1 MGQSSEKPMELKRL
15 TSIITSRLAYLSSEV
30 RLSGSM
36 NLLDSNVLLEDV
48 FKEIL
53 NITYGLKL
61 QNANLIKQNIR
72 AIDLIDCSSKTIIQV
87 SSDNSKAKVQTSL
100 DKIEQPK
107 YEGYTFKFV
116 CISKGVSHLK
126 KHHFNVPE
134 GISFNAEKDSYDDKR
149 ILKDVLAKDIDTI
162 RKLALYLEK
171 SILPATADE
180 RRPSVITYVINR
192 LADEPLAEIAV
203 NPDTKSFDLEPK
215 IDFNSLK
222 KWRDIISEY
231 TVFSLLVDKIYRAYD
246 EQGVNKSFAVLSS
259 LHDLYLNLA
268 SELTG
273 DALFD
278 KLLESVYDI
287 VNKDYEY
294 NESLTRE
301 ELQMN
306 IKIVLVDAFVK
317 CKIFKKPE

>member
-1 MGQSSEKPMELKRL
+1 MELKRL

-61 QNANLIKQNIR
+61 QNANLIKQNIK

-100 DKIEQPK
+100 DKIELPK

-134 GISFNAEKDSYDDKR
+134 GISFNAETDCYDDKR
-149 ILKDVLAKDIDTI
+149 ILRDVLAKDIDTI
-162 RKLALYLEK
+162 RNLASYLEK

-268 SELTG
+268 SKLTG

-287 VNKDYEY
+287 VNKDYEC

>member
-1 MGQSSEKPMELKRL
+1 
-15 TSIITSRLAYLSSEV
+15 
-30 RLSGSM
+30 M

-61 QNANLIKQNIR
+61 QNANLIKQNIK

-287 VNKDYEY
+287 VNKDYEC

>member
-1 MGQSSEKPMELKRL
+1 MELKRL

-259 LHDLYLNLA
+259 LHDLYLSLA

-287 VNKDYEY
+287 VNKDYEC

>member
-1 MGQSSEKPMELKRL
+1 
-15 TSIITSRLAYLSSEV
+15 
-30 RLSGSM
+30 M

-61 QNANLIKQNIR
+61 QNANLIKQNIK

-87 SSDNSKAKVQTSL
+87 SSDNSKTKVQTSL
-100 DKIEQPK
+100 DKIELPK
-107 YEGYTFKFV
+107 YDGYTFKFV